1 LFLKEAIGLEETET
15 YFDSLFERDADLA
28 RVLEGIRERGMPEIS
43 VAPGYGRLL
52 TLLVTL
58 VRPAEAL
65 EIGALGGYS
74 GICLM
79 RGMTP
84 EGRLTSLELRED
96 YAELAQAN
104 LAAAGYEGRTEAITG
119 DASLS
124 LELLASEGR
133 EFDFFFIDADKE
145 NYPNYLEAAIR
156 LARPG
161 ALIAADNT
169 LLRGRTVDPE
179 RQGPSVLAVR
189 EFNRRIAQDPRL
201 TGAHLPAYDGLA
213 LAVVK

>member
-1 LFLKEAIGLEETET
+1 MSEPVENYL
-15 YFDSLFERDADLA
+15 DSLFAKDSDLE

-43 VAPGYGRLL
+43 VAPAYGRLL
-52 TLLVTL
+52 TLLATL
-58 VRPAEAL
+58 ARPHDVL

-74 GICLM
+74 AICLL
-79 RGMTP
+79 RGMPP
-84 EGRLTSLELRED
+84 EGRLTSLEIRED
-96 YAELAQAN
+96 YAEFARGN
-104 LAAAGYEGRTEAITG
+104 LAAAGYKDRSETVIG
-119 DASLS
+119 DASGS
-124 LELLASEGR
+124 LERFVREGR
-133 EFDFFFIDADKE
+133 RFDFFFIDADKE
-145 NYPNYLEAAIR
+145 NYPHYLEQAIR

-169 LLRGRTVDPE
+169 LLRGRTIDPGKE
-179 RQGPSVLAVR
+179 GPSVMAMR

>member
-1 LFLKEAIGLEETET
+1 MKDQVIEA
-15 YFDSLFERDADLA
+15 YMDSLFGRDPDLE
-28 RVLEGIRERGMPEIS
+28 RVLADIRRLGMPEIS

-58 VRPAEAL
+58 VRPREAL

-79 RGMTP
+79 RGMP
-84 EGRLTSLELRED
+84 EGGKLTSLELRED
-96 YAELAQAN
+96 YAEAAKAN
-104 LAAAGYEGRTEAITG
+104 LAAAGYGGRTETLVG
-119 DASLS
+119 DASVS
-124 LELLASEGR
+124 LQWLAEKGR
-133 EFDFFFIDADKE
+133 RFDFFFIDADKE
-145 NYPNYLEAAIR
+145 NYPHYLEQAIR

-169 LLRGRTVDPE
+169 LLRGRTLDPAK
-179 RQGPSVLAVR
+179 QGPSVLAMR

-213 LAVVK
+213 LAVVR